1 MEKSKGK
8 RSRKMRSNIYWL
20 RRLII
25 NPWVTGSN
33 PISRFSLFIFSRSMK
48 WVPGTRGE
56 LYTLVDLVARM
67 YFIQRYISIFIHL
80 TLSIKKA
87 IKYFIV
93 FYFTKQVRVIW
104 IPVRQLPSG
113 VVRRTNNLE
122 EHDVLA
128 LGLVAF
134 LNTQIPISSNN

>member
-1 MEKSKGK
+1 M
-8 RSRKMRSNIYWL
+8 
-20 RRLII
+20 
-25 NPWVTGSN
+25 NPGVTGSN
-33 PISRFSLFIFSRSMK
+33 PLSRFSLFIFSRSMK
-48 WVPGTRGE
+48 WVTETRGE
-56 LYTLVDLVARM
+56 LYALVDLVARM
-67 YFIQRYISIFIHL
+67 YFIQWYISIFINL

-104 IPVRQLPSG
+104 IPVRQPPSG

-128 LGLVAF
+128 LGLVAS
-134 LNTQIPISSNN
+134 LNTQIPISSNS